1 MKILTIAPNKPVT
14 LALVNPEG
22 TFDFEVG
29 IGRYQTTT
37 GELLTLPRAAV
48 VILNALEPAPGEEI
62 QITKHWSGKAGEQS
76 EWTIALSPRS
86 EQARAKAETEP
97 ATLTEQLQAS
107 IEQVQERKRTVASP
121 TPIRRPA
128 KQRQP
133 APEIQP
139 RLFDR
144 GTGTHGPAPALQPL
158 PALAPAA
165 RIRPGQIPA
174 NVAIKEIL
182 AFLKADPS
190 TQNWSDQA
198 IQDLASTVYISSVKQ
213 GHVGL
218 WER

>member
-1 MKILTIAPNKPVT
+1 MPRSLTIAPNKPVT

-22 TFDFEVG
+22 QFDFEVG

-86 EQARAKAETEP
+86 EKARAQAEKETQEP
-97 ATLTEQLQAS
+97 AEGPETVNPPTRP
-107 IEQVQERKRTVASP
+107 RKEITAPP

-128 KQRQP
+128 KRQP

-144 GTGTHGPAPALQPL
+144 GTGTHGPAPAIL

-174 NVAIKEIL
+174 NVATCEIL
-182 AFLKADPS
+182 EFVNADPG
-190 TQNWSDQA
+190 TQNWSADA
-198 IQDLASTVYISSVKQ
+198 KQDLCSTILIASFKAGYI
-213 GHVGL
+213 GL
-218 WER
+218 WERRG